1 MTHVQNHARDTTQS
15 LVTVGD
21 YDGGLYQL
29 DIHTGH
35 YVTDADEHHGHR
47 YAPHSSTYGY
57 SNTATPSILALA
69 HARTSPSLT
78 ASASEDGTVKLWH
91 GASGVAESVATLVL
105 RPHAAACGIDF
116 HPTDAHT
123 LAVAAADACVYL
135 YDLRHSHAPLRTL
148 RGHRRPASYVKFLSS
163 TELVTAAVDNSLAL
177 WDLQG
182 ACDAPVRRFVG
193 HANSRSFVGL
203 SVCAS
208 QRLLACGSEDGSVYV
223 YRTSWSQPMASAVL
237 DTDEASLDS
246 TESITSGGGS
256 THSLPAAASR
266 GMQSPVA
273 SVPHTVGGS
282 SAQCYR
288 GMGREFVS
296 AVAWQPASGLGGG
309 PVLAAATSHGGV
321 SLLQLGLVGA

>member
-1 MTHVQNHARDTTQS
+1 MSSQQS

-29 DIHTGH
+29 DIHSGH

-47 YAPHSSTYGY
+47 YDACIHKETVVVI
-57 SNTATPSILALA
+57 TIMRRILALA
-69 HARTSPSLT
+69 HARASPGLT

-91 GASGVAESVATLVL
+91 GVSGTAESVATLVL

-116 HPTDAHT
+116 HPTNAHT

-135 YDLRHSHAPLRTL
+135 YDLRHSHQPLRTL
-148 RGHRRPASYVKFLSS
+148 HGHQRPASYVKFLGC
-163 TELVTAAVDNSLAL
+163 TELVTAAVDDSLAL

-182 ACDAPVRRFVG
+182 PCDGPVRRFHG

-203 SVCAS
+203 SVCVS
-208 QRLLACGSEDGSVYV
+208 QRLLACGSEDGRVFV
-223 YRTSWSQPMASAVL
+223 YRTSWSQPMANAALEEQHVPVTSS
-237 DTDEASLDS
+237 EGDS
-246 TESITSGGGS
+246 PRMTSSEGS

-266 GMQSPVA
+266 GMQPPVA
-273 SVPHTVGGS
+273 SVPRSVNAS

-288 GMGREFVS
+288 GIGREFVS
-296 AVAWQPASGLGGG
+296 AVAWQPTDGVAGG
-309 PVLAAATSHGGV
+309 PVLAAATSHGAV
-321 SLLQLGLVGA
+321 SLLQMSAA